1 MLNVPGYILQNM
13 LDLKNTH
20 PWVYERFRG
29 GGLHTIRRSD
39 KYWAGIWADLTI
51 EQVMMRAMKTNG
63 GLTRGRGVSETTR
76 QLWLGSI
83 HRCADIHNAMTEL
96 TGASRK
102 TSEQHV
108 QLTSSRITRDNK
120 DLETM
125 KEWFDLH
132 IPFNQHEPN
141 LKSLS
146 SGLIADSKI
155 NWDNSESVG
164 ETIQSKLDNMIMEDI
179 SIKRKDQVKTFESL
193 SPTTKIGDSNVH
205 VNPLILFTRLT
216 VLMNSEDNIGVNFRY
231 ELTPEPTAL
240 FKDGMMR
247 KPGKSVLRNHLLSTA
262 ESMTPQDHDVCVIDG
277 GTLLHK
283 VFWPKSTYGTGLS
296 STYNMLKPNTENVK
310 VLT

>member
-1 MLNVPGYILQNM
+1 MTDAIKENNVVEMHEDSSLLKLTLSLEEYKKLLEDSSRTAKLWLQYLYYIDIVRLFIGAERVGDWHLYLISVKKMINLFAATGHMNYAKCVRLHLQNM

-51 EQVMMRAMKTNG
+51 EQVMMRAIKSNG
-63 GLTRGRGVSETTR
+63 GLTRGRGVSKTTR

-96 TGASRK
+96 TCASRK

-108 QLTSSRITRDNK
+108 QLTSRRITRDNK

-125 KEWFDLH
+125 KEWFYLH
-132 IPFNQHEPN
+132 ISFNQNEPN
-141 LKSLS
+141 LKSLA

-155 NWDNSESVG
+155 NCDDAESVG

-179 SIKRKDQVKTFESL
+179 SIKRKDIVKTFESL
-193 SPTTKIGDSNVH
+193 LPTTKIDDSNVH
-205 VNPLILFTRLT
+205 INPLYC
-216 VLMNSEDNIGVNFRY
+216 S
-231 ELTPEPTAL
+231 PA
-240 FKDGMMR
+240 
-247 KPGKSVLRNHLLSTA
+247 
-262 ESMTPQDHDVCVIDG
+262 
-277 GTLLHK
+277 
-283 VFWPKSTYGTGLS
+283 
-296 STYNMLKPNTENVK
+296 
-310 VLT
+310 

>member
-1 MLNVPGYILQNM
+1 
-13 LDLKNTH
+13 
-20 PWVYERFRG
+20 
-29 GGLHTIRRSD
+29 
-39 KYWAGIWADLTI
+39 
-51 EQVMMRAMKTNG
+51 MMRAIKTNG

-76 QLWLGSI
+76 QLWLGSV

-102 TSEQHV
+102 TIEQHV

-125 KEWFDLH
+125 KKWFDLH

-146 SGLIADSKI
+146 SGLIADAKI
-155 NWDNSESVG
+155 NCDDAESVG
-164 ETIQSKLDNMIMEDI
+164 ETIQSKLDNMVTEDI
-179 SIKRKDQVKTFESL
+179 SIKRKDKVKTFESL
-193 SPTTKIGDSNVH
+193 LPTTKISDSNVH
-205 VNPLILFTRLT
+205 INPLILFTRLT
-216 VLMNSEDNIGVNFRY
+216 AFMNSEDNIGVNFHY
-231 ELTPEPTAL
+231 ELTPEPTDL

-247 KPGKSVLRNHLLSTA
+247 KPGKFVLRNHLLSTA

-283 VFWPKSTYGTGLS
+283 VFWLKSTYGD
-296 STYNMLKPNTENVK
+296 
-310 VLT
+310 VLEQ